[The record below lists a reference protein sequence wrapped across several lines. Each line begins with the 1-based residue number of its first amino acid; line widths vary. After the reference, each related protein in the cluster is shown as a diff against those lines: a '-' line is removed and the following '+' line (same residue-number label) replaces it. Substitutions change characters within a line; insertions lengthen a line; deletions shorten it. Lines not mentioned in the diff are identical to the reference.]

1 MDGAAKICQFGS
13 FLVSHWTHEDPWVVR
28 LRSRVAAN
36 TGGGDPQATF
46 KRVSFSDLTA
56 ESSISRHPFAE
67 KLQVSTRPPESWWRL
82 LGERR
87 MKKSGLKCS
96 VQKIKIMASDPV
108 TSWQIDGETMQA
120 VTDFIFLG
128 LKITAD
134 SDCSHEMNR
143 HLLLG
148 RKAMTN
154 LDSVLKSR
162 DITLP
167 TKVHLVKDMVFPVVM
182 YGCENWTIKKTE
194 HQRIDA
200 FELWWWRR
208 LLRVPWIARR
218 SNQSILKETTQVFI
232 GRTNVEAEA
241 PILWPLDIESQLI
254 GKDPGA
260 GKDWGQ
266 KEKGVT
272 EDEMVG

>member
-1 MDGAAKICQFGS
+1 
-13 FLVSHWTHEDPWVVR
+13 
-28 LRSRVAAN
+28 
-36 TGGGDPQATF
+36 
-46 KRVSFSDLTA
+46 
-56 ESSISRHPFAE
+56 
-67 KLQVSTRPPESWWRL
+67 
-82 LGERR
+82 